1 MKAKSLAVLSTAVV
15 LSMSVAA
22 HSEEECNNN
31 PWVHWNGDA
40 CVPYDVG
47 IVHHSTVNLW
57 HAGALG
63 TAAGTAAC
71 ALLTH
76 RPARLCGWIK
86 KLKAAD

>member
-31 PWVHWNGDA
+31 LWVHWNGDA

-57 HAGALG
+57 HGAFG